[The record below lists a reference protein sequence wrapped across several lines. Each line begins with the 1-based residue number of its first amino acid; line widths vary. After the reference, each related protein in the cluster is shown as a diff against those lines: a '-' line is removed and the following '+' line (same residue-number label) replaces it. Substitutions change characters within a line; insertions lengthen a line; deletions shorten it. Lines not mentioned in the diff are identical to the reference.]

1 MKNFDIQFFFNS
13 IVFIFVMT
21 RHADFLASAGGRL
34 QLIGFL
40 VIVFGL
46 NAALNLDRFS
56 LAEAVLRATG
66 NAAIIAACVF
76 GLAFYNGRRRAK
88 EDAERSSGDAGA
100 TAADRPAAPPGRAP
114 GVRRTPRR

>member
-34 QLIGFL
+34 RLIGFL
-40 VIVFGL
+40 SIVFGL

-66 NAAIIAACVF
+66 NAVIIAACVF
-76 GLAFYNGRRRAK
+76 GLAFYNARRRAK
-88 EDAERSSGDAGA
+88 GQAAKSPGAAGA
-100 TAADRPAAPPGRAP
+100 TAADTPAAPPDRAL
-114 GVRRTPRR
+114 